1 MSRYQ
6 LGSAVNG
13 VAAVDTTKAHFH
25 PVASI
30 TAATVGA
37 SAQEFREFVE
47 HLDKLLSQP
56 AQFEVTQR
64 LMSDEEFCQVQA
76 LRTKRKAILSEM
88 HSVAVEKKLEV
99 RIGCF
104 PKPELGESAV
114 RGVLN
119 KLIDDLAHNAN
130 AIRKLG
136 VEPPLINADLAEAVE
151 AQLAVIT
158 SAE

>member
-6 LGSAVNG
+6 LTPAVNG

-47 HLDKLLSQP
+47 HLAKLLAAP

-76 LRTKRKAILSEM
+76 LRAKRKAIQSEL
-88 HSVAVEKKLEV
+88 HTVAVEKKLEV

-104 PKPELGESAV
+104 PKPELGEAAV

-119 KLIDDLAHNAN
+119 KLMDDLAHNGN

-136 VEPPLINADLAEAVE
+136 VEPAPIDTALAEAVE